1 LVDRILKAL
10 ESSQANNTPVKVGE
24 GRNGYDWVQ
33 HNMLSGELLGYIIKN
48 NIIEV
53 AVMDAVSL
61 VRSLVRSNNNILLT
75 LAFLS

>member
-1 LVDRILKAL
+1 
-10 ESSQANNTPVKVGE
+10 
-24 GRNGYDWVQ
+24 
-33 HNMLSGELLGYIIKN
+33 MLSGELLGYIIKN

-75 LAFLS
+75 LAFPS